1 MQSLKR
7 FLEVM
12 EKVCLI
18 VSVLAVGV
26 MITINTV
33 QIFFRYVLNMAFV
46 WVFPVTMLLFIW
58 MTFLGA
64 FVVYRRKKD
73 IVVRFLV
80 NMIPSG
86 GQNILLLI
94 TNILIMLLLIW
105 ILSEV
110 TTIFQRQTS
119 IMQIIPLPRYTQAVP
134 LFIGVAGI
142 FLEYLVETVEL
153 SKRIFTRTERRRY

>member
-1 MQSLKR
+1 MQSLKW

-18 VSVLAVGV
+18 VSVLAVGA

-33 QIFFRYVLNMAFV
+33 QIFSRYVLNMAFV

-73 IVVRFLV
+73 IVVRFLD

-105 ILSEV
+105 ILSEAP
-110 TTIFQRQTS
+110 TFFQRQIS

>member
-7 FLEVM
+7 FLDLM
-12 EKVCLI
+12 EKICLLI
-18 VSVLAVGV
+18 SVLAVGV
-26 MITINTV
+26 MITINAI

-73 IVVRFLV
+73 IIVRFLV

-105 ILSEV
+105 ILSEA
-110 TTIFQRQTS
+110 TTIFQRQAS
-119 IMQIIPLPRYTQAVP
+119 IMQIIPLPRYTKAVP